1 MPDKHL
7 SSQYDAEL
15 GQLSGKLLEMGG
27 QVEAQLARAIDLLG
41 EYEPRL
47 VNEILANEKTLNAM
61 EVSMDQAISNVI
73 ARRQPAARDLR
84 LLMSMSK
91 STTNLERAGDEAR
104 KIAKK
109 ARHIAE
115 DGPAHAINIAE
126 IRLAGELASRMLYR
140 ALNAFARLDA
150 AGAAQ
155 VVRDD
160 LAIDNEFRAFVRKL
174 ITYMMEDASS
184 IAVGLDYL
192 FIAKAIE
199 RIGDHATNIA
209 ELAIFVAHGTDVRHI
224 SLEDLEREVSDP
236 DA

>member
-27 QVEAQLARAIDLLG
+27 LVEAQLARAIDLLG

-126 IRLAGELASRMLYR
+126 IRLAGELA
-140 ALNAFARLDA
+140 A

>member
-27 QVEAQLARAIDLLG
+27 LVEAQLARAIDLLG

-115 DGPAHAINIAE
+115 D
-126 IRLAGELASRMLYR
+126 
-140 ALNAFARLDA
+140 
-150 AGAAQ
+150 
-155 VVRDD
+155 
-160 LAIDNEFRAFVRKL
+160 
-174 ITYMMEDASS
+174 
-184 IAVGLDYL
+184 
-192 FIAKAIE
+192 
-199 RIGDHATNIA
+199 
-209 ELAIFVAHGTDVRHI
+209 
-224 SLEDLEREVSDP
+224 
-236 DA
+236 

>member
-1 MPDKHL
+1 MSDKHL
-7 SSQYDAEL
+7 SSQYDSEL
-15 GQLSGKLLEMGG
+15 SELSGKLLEMGG
-27 QVEAQLARAIDLLG
+27 LVEAQLARAVDLLAQ
-41 EYEPRL
+41 YEPRL
-47 VNEILANEKTLNAM
+47 VDEVLANEKTLNAM
-61 EVSMDQAISNVI
+61 EIAMDQAITNVI

-84 LLMSMSK
+84 LLMALSK
-91 STTNLERAGDEAR
+91 CTTNLERAGDEAR

-109 ARHIAE
+109 TRHVAQ
-115 DGPAHAINIAE
+115 DSAKHAINIAE
-126 IRLAGELASRMLYR
+126 IKLAAELSSRMLYR

-150 AGAAQ
+150 VAAAQ
-155 VVRDD
+155 VIRDD

-174 ITYMMEDASS
+174 IIYMMEDARA

-209 ELAIFVAHGTDVRHI
+209 ELAVFVARGTDVRHI

-236 DA
+236 DH